1 MIPLISK
8 STELKKSKS
17 ATIEAYLKRGARLRE
32 TAMALTRDIEKAA
45 EAISATFRSGGRLYA
60 FGNGGSAAD
69 AQHIVAEFTGR
80 FRVDRD
86 PLPAEALT
94 TNSSA
99 VTAIANDYSFEEI
112 FARQVKG
119 LARAGDVVLGI
130 STSGESKNVLRGLE
144 VARQVLAKTIGFCG
158 AKGRMKLYSDILL
171 SVPSDETSLIQEM
184 HISIGH
190 LLCLLVEEDLFG

>member
-1 MIPLISK
+1 MTSRTTLTEK
-8 STELKKSKS
+8 SMS
-17 ATIEAYLKRGARLRE
+17 ATIETYLKRGARLRE
-32 TAMALTRDIEKAA
+32 TTISLTSDIEKAA
-45 EAISATFRSGGRLYA
+45 RQISSTFRNGGRLYA

-69 AQHIVAEFTGR
+69 AQHIVAELTGR

-99 VTAIANDYSFEEI
+99 ITAIGNDYAFDQI
-112 FARQVKG
+112 FARQVKA
-119 LARAGDVVLGI
+119 LAREGDVVIGI
-130 STSGESKNVLRGLE
+130 STSGESKNVLNGLE
-144 VARQVLAKTIGFCG
+144 AARKSRSKTIGLTG
-158 AKGRMKLYSDILL
+158 QKGQMNRYCDILL

-190 LLCLLVEEDLFG
+190 LLCLLVEEQLFG

>member
-1 MIPLISK
+1 MLLTSK
-8 STELKKSKS
+8 LTQVKKSKS

-32 TAMALTRDIEKAA
+32 TAVSLSDDIEKAA
-45 EAISATFRSGGRLYA
+45 ETISTTFRNGGRLYA

-99 VTAIANDYSFEEI
+99 VTAIANDYAFEEI
-112 FARQVKG
+112 FARQIKA
-119 LARAGDVVLGI
+119 LARAGDIVVGI

-144 VARQVLAKTIGFCG
+144 VARQAHAKTIGLCG
-158 AKGRMKLYSDILL
+158 QKGRMKLYSDILL